1 MQRTDELPTGT
12 VTFVFTDIEGS
23 TAMLQR
29 RTDEA
34 LALLGS
40 VLDEMMIDAN
50 DVSGTIMT
58 LDFVAAA
65 TASTSPESAVR
76 LGAAADRLRAEMGG
90 GLSAEVFGIE
100 PARSA
105 VEPVM
110 DTAAIEASWAAG
122 SELSLEEAVELGR
135 ELAAT
140 GRPAG
145 G

>member
-1 MQRTDELPTGT
+1 MQRMDELPTGT
-12 VTFVFTDIEGS
+12 VTVVFTDIEGS

-40 VLDEMMIDAN
+40 VLDEMVDAN

-65 TASTSPESAVR
+65 TAATNPESAVR

-110 DTAAIEASWAAG
+110 DAAAIEAAWAAG